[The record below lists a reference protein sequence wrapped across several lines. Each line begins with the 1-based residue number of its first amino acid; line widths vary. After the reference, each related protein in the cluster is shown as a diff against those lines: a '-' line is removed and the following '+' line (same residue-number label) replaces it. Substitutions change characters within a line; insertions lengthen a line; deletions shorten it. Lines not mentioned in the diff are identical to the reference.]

1 MNIDKITKEI
11 IGAAIEVHRQLGPGM
26 LESAYKQAL
35 AYELRIRKIK
45 FMMEVKIPIP
55 YKEIKLDCGF
65 RADLIVENCIVVELK
80 AQRDQNDIFE
90 AQVLTN
96 TKLLKWGCQ
105 ISCVNA
111 IINITQG
118 INNDKRKKAV

>member
-11 IGAAIEVHRQLGPGM
+11 LGAAIEVHRQLGLGM

-96 TKLLKWGCQ
+96 TKLSGNKIGLLLNFHNKRLKD
-105 ISCVNA
+105 
-111 IINITQG
+111 G
-118 INNDKRKKAV
+118 IKRFIF

>member
-1 MNIDKITKEI
+1 
-11 IGAAIEVHRQLGPGM
+11 
-26 LESAYKQAL
+26 
-35 AYELRIRKIK
+35 
-45 FMMEVKIPIP
+45 MEVKIPIP

-96 TKLLKWGCQ
+96 TKLSGNKIGLLLNFHNKRL
-105 ISCVNA
+105 ID
-111 IINITQG
+111 G
-118 INNDKRKKAV
+118 IKRFIF